1 MKKKILVIVSVIVCI
16 ISIGVFVLAG
26 KNISPSVGLFLR
38 TDIGNMI
45 ILDNSP
51 IVMSVRTN
59 NDDMFA
65 NYEAGDKILVF
76 HDGIQ
81 ESYPGGTGVYFAIK
95 LADGH
100 ISDISE
106 TVLRQLYEL
115 GWTSAPVKHDNE
127 QDSEPAIYS
136 PDLFDIAYVS
146 SHSMFDDEK
155 IKNESLN
162 ADKMNVDDIYHLPVF
177 RFETSEELTV
187 FADSFDEKF
196 DSGHS
201 NADDFREKLKDYDED
216 FFKDKMLFV
225 VYFEPRVSNPGYE
238 FYGIYTD
245 DEVFRLEYSLIKS
258 ENGASAT
265 VSTSRIS
272 IIGVEKSFVG
282 NCSSFDAVL
291 VE

>member
-1 MKKKILVIVSVIVCI
+1 MKKKILVIISVIVCVI
-16 ISIGVFVLAG
+16 AVGVFILAG
-26 KNISPSVGLFLR
+26 RNISPSMGQYLR
-38 TDIGNMI
+38 TDNGNMI
-45 ILDNSP
+45 ILDKSP
-51 IVMSVRTN
+51 IVMSTRN
-59 NDDMFA
+59 GNDMFEK
-65 NYEAGDKILVF
+65 YENGDKILVF
-76 HDGIQ
+76 HDGIN
-81 ESYPGGTGVYFAIK
+81 ESYPGSTGVYFSVK

-106 TVLRQLYEL
+106 TVLRQLYEM
-115 GWTSAPVKHDNE
+115 GWTSAPVRLDTE
-127 QDSEPAIYS
+127 QESEPAIYS

-155 IKNESLN
+155 IKNESMN

-187 FADSFDEKF
+187 FVDSFDEKF

-201 NADDFREKLKDYDED
+201 DADDFREKLKDYDED

-238 FYGIYTD
+238 FYGTYTD
-245 DEVFRLEYSLIKS
+245 GEVFRLEYSLIKS
-258 ENGASAT
+258 ENGASVT

-282 NCSSFDAVL
+282 DCSEFDAVIL
-291 VE
+291 S